1 MIRSPRP
8 QRIIPLAPIGS
19 LLKRSAAQLPNRA
32 SAFAE
37 QRKGGDPDY
46 LAKVRLLPCLKCGM
60 EPSEAAHVKYSC
72 AALGK
77 TNKLGKRP
85 DDCDTV
91 PLCAS
96 CHREARDAQHQGN
109 ERAFWER
116 LNLNPYLIA
125 RDLYAQ
131 RADFTAMHFVVV
143 KAIVERSKP
152 EAGQICPG
160 AR

>member
-1 MIRSPRP
+1 MIRRFP
-8 QRIIPLAPIGS
+8 QRVIPTAPIGS
-19 LLKRSAAQLPNRA
+19 LLKRSAADLPQQAR
-32 SAFAE
+32 AFAE
-37 QRKGGDPDY
+37 HRKAGDQDY
-46 LAKVRLLPCLKCGM
+46 LAKVRLLPCLSCGM

-85 DDCDTV
+85 DDCDCV
-91 PLCAS
+91 PLCS
-96 CHREARDAQHQGN
+96 QCHRLARDAQHQGN

-116 LNLNPYLIA
+116 LGLNPYLMA

-143 KAIVERSKP
+143 KAIAER
-152 EAGQICPG
+152 G
-160 AR
+160 AS